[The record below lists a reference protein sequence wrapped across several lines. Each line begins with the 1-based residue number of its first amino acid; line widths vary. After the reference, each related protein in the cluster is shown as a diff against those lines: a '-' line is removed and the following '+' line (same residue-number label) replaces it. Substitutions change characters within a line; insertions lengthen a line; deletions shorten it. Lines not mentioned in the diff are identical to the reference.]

1 MDRIGHLPYTHLFSK
16 HGYGYTDIDMVQQGK
31 LISVS
36 ATDVDVNPDHIRY
49 IPICLYSYFYCL
61 LLSSLFPVSE
71 TRMMHQAGKSYTM
84 DLYAS

>member
-36 ATDVDVNPDHIRY
+36 ATDVDVNRIISDISLSVCTPTSIVF
-49 IPICLYSYFYCL
+49 SYPHF
-61 LLSSLFPVSE
+61 SRSQ
-71 TRMMHQAGKSYTM
+71 RRG
-84 DLYAS
+84 